1 LLKQSPQCRENLS
14 QRSPIDLLDLFH
26 KPAFHLGLA
35 YWIRPKK
42 YRFGIKVGSG
52 RQTEILADLLQLFLR
67 RALSAADPAGNR
79 RDIDSQLGGEL
90 FLLPMWKAVDKV
102 ADVFNEDIPVM
113 LLKQIP
119 GKFFRASPVAF
130 PRLLFR

>member
-1 LLKQSPQCRENLS
+1 
-14 QRSPIDLLDLFH
+14 LFH

-35 YWIRPKK
+35 YWLRPKE

-79 RDIDSQLGGEL
+79 RDVDPQLCGEL
-90 FLLPMWKAVDKV
+90 FLLPMGKTVDKV
-102 ADVFNEDIPVM
+102 ADVFNEDILAM

-119 GKFFRASPVAF
+119 GKSFRSK
-130 PRLLFR
+130 PRSSLSV